1 MESIRTD
8 VGPSETS
15 KSEIYIGPSLD
26 ELLEKWKPK
35 QMDEEELAKLTT
47 VLRRMLQYEPNL
59 RPSTAELLEDDWFR
73 CTDGSSMVYPFW
85 FMYSSLGPSS
95 SLSYYTGPTEAH
107 LQRSAHKQ
115 PQKPQRSS
123 TVRHAS

>member
-73 CTDGSSMVYPFW
+73 CTDGSSMV
-85 FMYSSLGPSS
+85 SS
-95 SLSYYTGPTEAH
+95 E
-107 LQRSAHKQ
+107 
-115 PQKPQRSS
+115 
-123 TVRHAS
+123 

>member
-47 VLRRMLQYEPNL
+47 VLRRMLQCEPNL

-73 CTDGSSMVYPFW
+73 CTDGSSMV
-85 FMYSSLGPSS
+85 SS
-95 SLSYYTGPTEAH
+95 E
-107 LQRSAHKQ
+107 
-115 PQKPQRSS
+115 
-123 TVRHAS
+123 